1 LKVRKDILELSESI
15 KEEVVKWR
23 RHFHMYPEL
32 SGREFNTSEFVSE
45 KLKEFG
51 VDEVIESFAGSTAVV
66 ATIKGRGKN
75 FVALRADMDAL
86 PMEEKGDKPYISRK
100 KGIMHACGH
109 DAHTAM
115 LLGAARVLCA
125 MKDRLLGNVRLIFQ
139 PCEERHDCK
148 GAKHLVENGAVD
160 GVSAIYALHVFPDL
174 ECGKVGT
181 RIGPFLASSD
191 EFEITIKGKST
202 HAARPHEG
210 VDPILIA
217 AQVINSLHH
226 IVSRRIDPLNP
237 AVLTI
242 GRIEGGYA
250 PNIIPDSVRM
260 EGTIRTL
267 NFKDRG
273 SIPGMIENTLKHI
286 SLAYGGDYSFSMREG
301 TPPLINDEVT
311 TGFAIGKMKELLG
324 DENVVI
330 LEKPTM
336 GGEDFSA
343 YLEKVPGTFIRL
355 GTRNEEKGIIYP
367 LHNSLFDIDE
377 DALPIG
383 VSVLSY
389 LAVKWLEVNA

>member
-86 PMEEKGDKPYISRK
+86 PMEEKGDKAYISRK

>member
-1 LKVRKDILELSESI
+1 MKVRKDILELSESI

>member
-66 ATIKGRGKN
+66 ATIRGRGKN
-75 FVALRADMDAL
+75 CVALRADMDAL
-86 PMEEKGDKPYISRK
+86 PMEEKGDKAYISRK

-115 LLGAARVLCA
+115 LLGAAKVLCA

>member
-250 PNIIPDSVRM
+250 PNIIPDTVRM

>member
-1 LKVRKDILELSESI
+1 MKVRKDILELSESI

-115 LLGAARVLCA
+115 LLGAAKVLCA
-125 MKDRLLGNVRLIFQ
+125 MKDRLPGNVRLIFQ

-250 PNIIPDSVRM
+250 PNIIPDTVRM

-389 LAVKWLEVNA
+389 LAVKWLEVYA